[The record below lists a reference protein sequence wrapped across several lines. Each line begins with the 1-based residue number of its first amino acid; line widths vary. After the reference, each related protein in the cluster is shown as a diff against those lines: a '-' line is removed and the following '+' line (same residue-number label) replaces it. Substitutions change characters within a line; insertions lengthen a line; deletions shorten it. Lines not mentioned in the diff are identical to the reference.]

1 MNRGTQYNCRAIVCR
16 LRDWRQKD
24 VIIRNARRLKP
35 TGLFVNENLAKE
47 TMEKREEQRPRM
59 EEARRN
65 WEISLLCFGQTDCEG
80 QTCLIR

>member
-1 MNRGTQYNCRAIVCR
+1 
-16 LRDWRQKD
+16 
-24 VIIRNARRLKP
+24 
-35 TGLFVNENLAKE
+35 
-47 TMEKREEQRPRM
+47 MEKREEQRPRM